1 MQELYRPTRMSRQDM
16 VAYQAVEP
24 VPSRIERVCTA
35 VTAVLVL
42 VGAVALT
49 TLKVFLVVEIL
60 VWLPR

>member
-1 MQELYRPTRMSRQDM
+1 MSRQDM

-49 TLKVFLVVEIL
+49 TLMVFLVVEIL